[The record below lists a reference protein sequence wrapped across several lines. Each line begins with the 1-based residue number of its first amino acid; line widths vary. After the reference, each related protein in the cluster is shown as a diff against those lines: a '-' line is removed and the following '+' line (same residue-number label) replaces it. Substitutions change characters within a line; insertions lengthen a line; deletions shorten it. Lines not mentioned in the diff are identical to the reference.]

1 MKVFVYK
8 KDHKSQLFKVVNHVE
23 TVKVNNGMLVII
35 PEDGMALSFDTK
47 KFKTTIY
54 QN

>member
-1 MKVFVYK
+1 MKVFVYH
-8 KDHKSQLFKVVNHVE
+8 KDKDSKLFRVINNVSQ
-23 TVKVNNGMLVII
+23 VKVNNGIIVIT
-35 PEDGMALSFDTK
+35 PEDGLNISFDTK